1 VFLALLISSKGNT
14 VVTARERLGCIY
26 GSFTAPFVQMLLLA
40 HEVAGRLRFISP
52 ELRADPQLAS
62 QLLSLARAVP
72 GVTEVWIRHHSGSL
86 IVWHDNAPGTRHA
99 VLKSLPVTAPSGEMR
114 SQTLLD
120 KLAEA
125 ATQRLLS
132 IVARNVI
139 TALL

>member
-1 VFLALLISSKGNT
+1 VFLAQLISSKGNT
-14 VVTARERLGCIY
+14 VVTAMERFGCIY
-26 GSFTAPFVQMLLLA
+26 APFTAAFAPMLLLA

-62 QLLSLARAVP
+62 QLLSVARAVP
-72 GVTEVWIRHHSGSL
+72 GVTDVRIRNHTGSL
-86 IVWHDNAPGTRHA
+86 IVWHDAAPATRLA
-99 VLKSLPVTAPSGEMR
+99 VFRSLPVTASSGETR

-125 ATQRLLS
+125 ATQKLLS